1 MINTDLYPKIMKNLI
16 STPILP
22 SMLVLVLAMSCV
34 PSKQYEE
41 VKAHRDK
48 LLAEQE
54 TLRADSKSSVETA
67 KDLEVKVESLERKVK
82 TLQEDTAMMGTS
94 TRKLRSQYDK
104 LLALNDQLLDKS
116 DRARS
121 GTEAERRQ
129 LLIEL
134 DEVRT
139 QLELKEDRLDKLDA
153 ELRKKEAD
161 LKKREEEIQELTDL
175 IHEKDQALTSLK
187 EKIVKALAGYEDKGL
202 SVEQRNGRIYVNME
216 AKLLFA
222 SGSTEVG
229 KEGKAAVT
237 ELAKA
242 IEDSPD
248 LNILI
253 EGHTDTDKVTS
264 STIPRDN
271 WELSVLRATEVVKIM
286 TANSKITPDMLIAA
300 GRSEFIPVDLD
311 DKSKNRRI
319 EVILT
324 PNLDAVF
331 ELLE

>member
-1 MINTDLYPKIMKNLI
+1 MKAFKTLI
-16 STPILP
+16 PALV
-22 SMLVLVLAMSCV
+22 VLVALTTSCV
-34 PSKQYEE
+34 PGRQYEE
-41 VKAHRDK
+41 VKTQRDQ

-54 TLRADSKSSVETA
+54 TLRAKSKSAIESQ
-67 KDLEVKVESLERKVK
+67 KDMEVKIESLERKVK

-94 TRKLRSQYDK
+94 TRKLRNQYDK

-121 GTEAERRQ
+121 GTEAERQQ
-129 LLIEL
+129 LLVEL
-134 DEVRT
+134 DNVRT
-139 QLELKEDRLDKLDA
+139 QLELKEDRLDKLDS
-153 ELRKKEAD
+153 ELREKEKS
-161 LKKREEEIQELTDL
+161 LEEREAEIQKLTDL
-175 IHEKDQALTSLK
+175 INEKDAALTSLK
-187 EKIVKALAGYEDKGL
+187 DKIVKALAGYEDKGL
-202 SVEQRNGRIYVNME
+202 SVEQKNGRIYVNME

-229 KEGKAAVT
+229 KEGKQAVVD
-237 ELAKA
+237 LAKV
-242 IEDSPD
+242 IQDQPD
-248 LNILI
+248 LSILI
-253 EGHTDTDKVTS
+253 EGHTDTDKVS
-264 STIPRDN
+264 SSKIPSDN

-286 TANSKITPDMLIAA
+286 TANSDIEPKMLIAA
-300 GRSEFIPVDLD
+300 GRSEYVPVDPS

>member
-1 MINTDLYPKIMKNLI
+1 MKKIKLQLLTFI
-16 STPILP
+16 AI
-22 SMLVLVLAMSCV
+22 AAIAASCV
-34 PSKQYEE
+34 PGRQFEE
-41 VKAHRDK
+41 VKAQRDQ

-54 TLRADSKSSVETA
+54 ALRTSSKSATETT
-67 KDLEVKVESLERKVK
+67 KDLQVKVENLTRKVNM
-82 TLQEDTAMMGTS
+82 LSEDTAMMGIS
-94 TRKLRSQYDK
+94 TRRLRSQYDK
-104 LLALNDQLLDKS
+104 LLALNNELLDKS

-134 DEVRT
+134 DQVRT
-139 QLELKEDRLDKLDA
+139 ELELKKDRLDKLES
-153 ELRKKEAD
+153 ELNAKEKD
-161 LKKREEEIQELTDL
+161 IQKREAEIQQLTDL
-175 IHEKDQALTSLK
+175 INEKDAALTTLK
-187 EKIVKALAGYEDKGL
+187 DKIVKALAGYEDKGL
-202 SVEQRNGRIYVNME
+202 SVAQKNGRIYVNME

-229 KEGKAAVT
+229 TEGREAVIG
-237 ELAKA
+237 LAKA
-242 IEDSPD
+242 IEDSKE

-264 STIPRDN
+264 SRIPRDN

-286 TANSKITPDMLIAA
+286 TANSTIRPEMLTAA
-300 GRSEFIPVDLD
+300 GRSEYVPVDPS

-319 EVILT
+319 EVVLT
-324 PNLDAVF
+324 PNLDQVF

>member
-1 MINTDLYPKIMKNLI
+1 MKKLI
-16 STPILP
+16 LVPILP
-22 SMLVLVLAMSCV
+22 SLLVLVLAMSCV
-34 PSKQYEE
+34 PSRQYEE
-41 VKAHRDK
+41 VKAQRDL

-54 TLRADSKSSVETA
+54 TLRAESKSALETA

-82 TLQEDTAMMGTS
+82 TLKEDTAMMGTS

-104 LLALNDQLLDKS
+104 LLSLNDQLLDKS

-139 QLELKEDRLDKLDA
+139 QLELKEDRLEKLDA
-153 ELRKKEAD
+153 ELSKKEED
-161 LKKREEEIQELTDL
+161 LKKREEEIQKLTDL
-175 IHEKDQALTSLK
+175 INEKDQALTSLK

-248 LNILI
+248 LKILI

-286 TANSKITPDMLIAA
+286 TANSKITPEMLIAA
-300 GRSEFIPVDLD
+300 GRSEYIPVDPA

-319 EVILT
+319 EVVLT

>member
-1 MINTDLYPKIMKNLI
+1 MKALKTLI
-16 STPILP
+16 PAIV
-22 SMLVLVLAMSCV
+22 VLIALTTACV
-34 PSKQYEE
+34 PGRQYEE
-41 VKAHRDK
+41 VKTQRDQ

-54 TLRADSKSSVETA
+54 TLRAKSKSAIESQ
-67 KDLEVKVESLERKVK
+67 KDMEVRIESLERKVK

-94 TRKLRSQYDK
+94 TRKLRNQYDK

-121 GTEAERRQ
+121 GTEAERQQ
-129 LLIEL
+129 LLVEL
-134 DEVRT
+134 DNVRT
-139 QLELKEDRLDKLDA
+139 QLELKEDRLDKLDS
-153 ELRKKEAD
+153 ELREKEKSLED
-161 LKKREEEIQELTDL
+161 REAEIQKLTDL
-175 IHEKDQALTSLK
+175 INEKDAALTSLK
-187 EKIVKALAGYEDKGL
+187 DKIVKALAGYEDKGL
-202 SVEQRNGRIYVNME
+202 SVEQKNGRIYVNME

-229 KEGKAAVT
+229 KEGKQAVVD
-237 ELAKA
+237 LAKV
-242 IEDSPD
+242 IQDQPD
-248 LNILI
+248 LSILI
-253 EGHTDTDKVTS
+253 EGHTDTDKVS
-264 STIPRDN
+264 SSKIPRDN

-286 TANSKITPDMLIAA
+286 TENSDIEPKMLIAA
-300 GRSEFIPVDLD
+300 GRSEYVPVDPA

>member
-1 MINTDLYPKIMKNLI
+1 MKVFKTQI
-16 STPILP
+16 P
-22 SMLVLVLAMSCV
+22 VLVLLVVFATACV
-34 PSKQYEE
+34 PGRQYEE
-41 VKAHRDK
+41 VKTQRDQ

-54 TLRADSKSSVETA
+54 TLRAKSKSAIESQ
-67 KDLEVKVESLERKVK
+67 KDMEVKIESLERKVK

-94 TRKLRSQYDK
+94 TRKLRNQYDK

-121 GTEAERRQ
+121 GTEAERQQ
-129 LLIEL
+129 LLVEL
-134 DEVRT
+134 DNVRT

-153 ELRKKEAD
+153 ELRDKEKSLED
-161 LKKREEEIQELTDL
+161 REAEIQKLTDL
-175 IHEKDQALTSLK
+175 INEKDAALTSLK
-187 EKIVKALAGYEDKGL
+187 DKIVKALAGYEDKGL
-202 SVEQRNGRIYVNME
+202 SVEQKNGRIYVNME

-229 KEGKAAVT
+229 KEGKQAVVD
-237 ELAKA
+237 LAKV
-242 IEDSPD
+242 IQDQPD
-248 LNILI
+248 LSILI
-253 EGHTDTDKVTS
+253 EGHTDTDKIS
-264 STIPRDN
+264 SSKIPSDN

-286 TANSKITPDMLIAA
+286 TENSDIEPKMLIAA
-300 GRSEFIPVDLD
+300 GRSEYVPVDPS

>member
-1 MINTDLYPKIMKNLI
+1 MH
-16 STPILP
+16 TPILP
-22 SMLVLVLAMSCV
+22 VLLVFLMAVSCV
-34 PSKQYEE
+34 PSRQYEE
-41 VKAHRDK
+41 VKAERDK
-48 LLAEQE
+48 LLNEQE

-153 ELRKKEAD
+153 ELKKKQED
-161 LKKREEEIQELTDL
+161 LQEREKKITELTDL
-175 IHEKDQALTSLK
+175 INEKDEALTSLK
-187 EKIVKALAGYEDKGL
+187 EKIVKALAGYQDKGL

-286 TANSKITPDMLIAA
+286 TANSKITPEMLIAA
-300 GRSEFIPVDLD
+300 GRSEYIPVDPD

>member
-1 MINTDLYPKIMKNLI
+1 MKVFKTHI
-16 STPILP
+16 P
-22 SMLVLVLAMSCV
+22 VLVFLVVFATACV
-34 PSKQYEE
+34 PGRQYEE
-41 VKAHRDK
+41 VKTQRDQ

-54 TLRADSKSSVETA
+54 TLRAKSKSAIESQ
-67 KDLEVKVESLERKVK
+67 KDMEVKIESLERKVK

-94 TRKLRSQYDK
+94 TRKLRNQYDK
-104 LLALNDQLLDKS
+104 LLALNDQLLEKS

-121 GTEAERRQ
+121 GTEAERQQ
-129 LLIEL
+129 LLVEL
-134 DEVRT
+134 DNVRT

-153 ELRKKEAD
+153 ELREKEKS
-161 LKKREEEIQELTDL
+161 LEEREAEIQKLTDL
-175 IHEKDQALTSLK
+175 INEKDAALTSLK
-187 EKIVKALAGYEDKGL
+187 DKIVRALAGYEDKGL
-202 SVEQRNGRIYVNME
+202 SVQQKSGRIYVNME

-229 KEGKAAVT
+229 KEGKQAVVD
-237 ELAKA
+237 LAKV
-242 IEDSPD
+242 IQDQPD
-248 LNILI
+248 LSILI
-253 EGHTDTDKVTS
+253 EGHTDTDKIS
-264 STIPRDN
+264 SSKIPSDN

-286 TANSKITPDMLIAA
+286 TENSDIEPKMLIAA
-300 GRSEFIPVDLD
+300 GRSEYVPVDPS

>member
-1 MINTDLYPKIMKNLI
+1 MKVFKTHI
-16 STPILP
+16 P
-22 SMLVLVLAMSCV
+22 VLVFLVVFATACV
-34 PSKQYEE
+34 PGRQYEE
-41 VKAHRDK
+41 VKTQRDQ

-54 TLRADSKSSVETA
+54 TLRAKSKSAIESQ
-67 KDLEVKVESLERKVK
+67 KDMEVKIESLERKVK

-94 TRKLRSQYDK
+94 TRKLRNQYDK
-104 LLALNDQLLDKS
+104 LLALNDQLLEKS

-121 GTEAERRQ
+121 GTEAERQQ
-129 LLIEL
+129 LLVEL
-134 DEVRT
+134 DNVRT

-153 ELRKKEAD
+153 ELREKEKS
-161 LKKREEEIQELTDL
+161 LEEREAEIQKLTDL
-175 IHEKDQALTSLK
+175 INEKDAALTSLK
-187 EKIVKALAGYEDKGL
+187 DKIVRALAGYEDKGL
-202 SVEQRNGRIYVNME
+202 SVQQKNGRIYVNME

-229 KEGKAAVT
+229 KEGKQAVVD
-237 ELAKA
+237 LAKV
-242 IEDSPD
+242 IQDQPD
-248 LNILI
+248 LSILI
-253 EGHTDTDKVTS
+253 EGHTDTDKIS
-264 STIPRDN
+264 SSKIPSDN

-286 TANSKITPDMLIAA
+286 TENSDIEPKMLIAA
-300 GRSEFIPVDLD
+300 GRSEYVPVDPS